1 MENRVIM
8 SRAHALTR
16 AALAEFADADYR
28 ATFRAALRI
37 AWEESRAVNPRAEW
51 ERMSGEE
58 QYSALIRAV
67 WYGVN
72 RDRAECDR
80 MGNYRPNY
88 FEWIAS
94 EDDAR
99 ACAHGAY
106 IRMEDALTRA
116 EQSVIDGKRDTLP
129 ALRAV
134 MVSACRNS
142 ARATW
147 RNEIKHN
154 NATKRVNAKDY
165 NDTNGTNYMEIDEFG
180 RNRRLTIIDESRGA
194 TAEHIAPNP
203 ENAIIMR
210 DSIERACADDIDALI
225 VHALADG
232 YSMRA
237 IGERIGMTH
246 PAISKRIKRIRER
259 YTTDEC
265 TTRGYGM
272 AYAPAN

>member
-1 MENRVIM
+1 MKNRVIM

-16 AALAEFADADYR
+16 AALAEYPAADYR

-51 ERMSGEE
+51 ESMSGEE
-58 QYSALIRAV
+58 QYNALIRSV

-106 IRMEDALTRA
+106 IRMEDALSRA

-142 ARATW
+142 ARQTW

-154 NATKRVNAKDY
+154 NALRIEAIRDNDGNEIKREYIKDAP
-165 NDTNGTNYMEIDEFG
+165 TT
-180 RNRRLTIIDESRGA
+180 
-194 TAEHIAPNP
+194 EHIAPNP
-203 ENAIIMR
+203 EIAACMR
-210 DSIERACADDIDALI
+210 DSIDRACKDDIDALI

-232 YSMRA
+232 YSMREIA
-237 IGERIGMTH
+237 ERIGMSH
-246 PAISKRIKRIRER
+246 VAISKRVKRIRER
-259 YTTDEC
+259 YTTDER
-265 TTRGYGM
+265 TTSGYGM
-272 AYAPAN
+272 TYAPAN

>member
-58 QYSALIRAV
+58 QYSALIRSV

-80 MGNYRPNY
+80 MGNPRPNY

-94 EDDAR
+94 DDDAR

-106 IRMEDALTRA
+106 IRMEDALSRA

-134 MVSACRNS
+134 MMSACRNS
-142 ARATW
+142 ARQTW

-154 NATKRVNAKDY
+154 NALRIEAIRDNDGNEIRREYIKDAP
-165 NDTNGTNYMEIDEFG
+165 TT
-180 RNRRLTIIDESRGA
+180 
-194 TAEHIAPNP
+194 EHIAPNP

-225 VHALADG
+225 VHALSDG
-232 YSMRA
+232 YSMRE